1 MLTQVK
7 PVCCVAAIIVIH
19 CIDFIHAIVNFSSQ
33 TFSVPGTSV
42 SVQIVFI
49 DTIILTGVT
58 NRYNKR
64 AVPPGPMS
72 VLEAEREWEWIES
85 TLQQSTADWLIV
97 AGHYPVWSAGSH
109 GPTPDLVE
117 RLKPMLERYNVNL

>member
-1 MLTQVK
+1 M
-7 PVCCVAAIIVIH
+7 CCVAAIIVIH
-19 CIDFIHAIVNFSSQ
+19 CIDFIHAIVNFSLQ